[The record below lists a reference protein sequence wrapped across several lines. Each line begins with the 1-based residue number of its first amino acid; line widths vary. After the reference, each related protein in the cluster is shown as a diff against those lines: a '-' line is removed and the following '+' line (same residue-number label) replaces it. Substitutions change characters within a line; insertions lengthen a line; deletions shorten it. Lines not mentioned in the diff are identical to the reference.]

1 MSHTI
6 TINGQVHTTDV
17 DSDMPLLWFL
27 RDTLELTGTKYG
39 CGMGLC
45 GSCTVH
51 LDGSAVRSC
60 LFTVGDADGKQVTT
74 IEGLSEDGSHP
85 LQIAWLKNN
94 VPQCGYCQT
103 GQLMTA
109 ADLLTKN
116 PDPSAE
122 EIDTAMEGNICRC
135 GTYKRIRLAIADAAS
150 QMKGA

>member
-1 MSHTI
+1 MSHTL
-6 TINGQVHTTDV
+6 TINGHLHTTDV

-51 LDGSAVRSC
+51 LDGEAVRSC

-74 IEGLSEDGSHP
+74 IEGLSTDGSHP

-94 VPQCGYCQT
+94 VSQCGYCQA

-109 ADLLTKN
+109 AELLAKK
-116 PDPSAE
+116 PDPSTE
-122 EIDTAMEGNICRC
+122 EINAAMEGNICRC
-135 GTYKRIRLAIADAAS
+135 GTYKRIRLAITDAAN
-150 QMKGA
+150 QMKGV

>member
-1 MSHTI
+1 MSYTI
-6 TINGQVHTTDV
+6 SINGQTHTTDV
-17 DSDMPLLWFL
+17 DGEMPLLWFL
-27 RDTLELTGTKYG
+27 RDTLKLTGTKYG

-51 LDGSAVRSC
+51 LDGAAVRSC

-74 IEGLSEDGSHP
+74 IEGLSTDGSHP

-94 VPQCGYCQT
+94 VSQCGYCQT

-109 ADLLTKN
+109 AELLDKN
-116 PDPSAE
+116 PDPSVD
-122 EIDTAMEGNICRC
+122 EINSAMEGNICRC

-150 QMKGA
+150 QMKEA